1 MPGEQHERDAA
12 VPSEGAAG
20 DVLPCGATDDDALF
34 DDIDEGGFQDVLE
47 CFRGFEVPVRRDFAR
62 VLARTPAGPELAGV
76 LDAIDLEVLDAYDRV
91 EVVAAAGRLES
102 WAHAVKARAAV
113 SVDRHRLMSTPLP
126 QEFPEGGV
134 LVPERIA
141 AATLALRLQQSA
153 REAGMLITEGR
164 CYDGVLAP
172 TGEALASGEIDVP
185 RARAIVRRLHDQPG
199 EVAWAVQE
207 EVLEIAEGRTAH
219 QVTNDVE
226 RALRRIDPE
235 HAAERHQAARDT
247 QTVSHPQVR
256 PDGMAAL
263 WVLLP
268 AETAVRVDTVLESAA
283 RTARSAGDPRSLTQ
297 LRADGLCDLIL
308 RTTTCGTG
316 CTGAGAAG
324 DRGADASGAAEGS
337 ATEADAAAYPGADH
351 HPPLRV
357 PASHPRT
364 RILVTIPITT
374 LMGLDDLPADLDGYG
389 PIDAVQARALA
400 WGGTW
405 QRMLTDPRDNTLL
418 DLGRTRYRPTAALAD
433 HVRRRDRTCAWP
445 GCPISAERTDLDHIE
460 DYHQTPADGGPPGIT
475 ADTNLDP
482 LCGNHHRLK
491 THAGFRLRMR
501 TPGRHE
507 WTDPTGHRYEVRPGT
522 DGPIR
527 RLPFLDPPPPF

>member
-1 MPGEQHERDAA
+1 MAAEQHEHRATLS
-12 VPSEGAAG
+12 SEGAASAVLPGGMEDADALSG
-20 DVLPCGATDDDALF
+20 DV
-34 DDIDEGGFQDVLE
+34 DEIGFQDVLD
-47 CFRGFEVPVRRDFAR
+47 CFRGFDVPVRRDFAQ
-62 VLARTPAGPELAGV
+62 VLARTPAGPELAGL
-76 LDAIDLEVLDAYDRV
+76 LDAIDLDVLDAHDRV
-91 EVVAAAGRLES
+91 EVVAAAARVES
-102 WAHAVKARAAV
+102 WAHAVKAGAAV
-113 SVDRHRLMSTPLP
+113 SVDRHWRMTTPLP
-126 QEFPEGGV
+126 EGFPRGGV

-141 AATLALRLQQSA
+141 AATLALRLQASA
-153 REAGMLITEGR
+153 RETGLLITEGR

-172 TGEALASGEIDVP
+172 TGAALAAGEIDVP

-199 EVAWAVQE
+199 QVAWLVQE
-207 EVLEIAEGRTAH
+207 EVLEVAEGRTSH
-219 QVTNDVE
+219 QVAQDVE
-226 RALRRIDPE
+226 RALRRVDPE

-247 QTVSHPQVR
+247 RTVSHPMVR
-256 PDGMAAL
+256 PDGMAGL

-283 RTARSAGDPRSLTQ
+283 RTARSAGDPRTLTQ

-308 RTTTCGTG
+308 RTTS
-316 CTGAGAAG
+316 CTPDETSTDDRDHPAAG
-324 DRGADASGAAEGS
+324 
-337 ATEADAAAYPGADH
+337 YPGADQ

-364 RILVTIPITT
+364 RVLVTIPITT
-374 LMGLDDLPADLDGYG
+374 LIGLDDLPADLDGYG
-389 PIDAVQARALA
+389 PVDAVQARALA

-445 GCPISAERTDLDHIE
+445 GCPISAERTDLDHVR
-460 DYHQTPADGGPPGIT
+460 DFHQTPSDGGPPGVT

-482 LCGNHHRLK
+482 LCRNHHRLK
-491 THAGFRLRMR
+491 TYARFRLRMR
-501 TPGRHE
+501 TPGLHE

-522 DGPIR
+522 DRPIR
-527 RLPFLDPPPPF
+527 RLPAVEPPPPF